1 MSDPIFTRQLE
12 AMAFLIVGLC
22 LVGLALYLRL
32 RVFIGTR
39 PGERV
44 KPVGTFDVNFG
55 YKITPATTVNLIVL
69 NLADKKPS
77 WDSSFA
83 FFDYTQSDPRGRFAS
98 VKLTHKF

>member
-1 MSDPIFTRQLE
+1 VPTGF
-12 AMAFLIVGLC
+12 
-22 LVGLALYLRL
+22 
-32 RVFIGTR
+32 TR

-55 YKITPATTVNLIVL
+55 YKLSAATTLNLIVL
-69 NLADKKPS
+69 NVGDKKPS

-98 VKLTHKF
+98 LKLTHKF